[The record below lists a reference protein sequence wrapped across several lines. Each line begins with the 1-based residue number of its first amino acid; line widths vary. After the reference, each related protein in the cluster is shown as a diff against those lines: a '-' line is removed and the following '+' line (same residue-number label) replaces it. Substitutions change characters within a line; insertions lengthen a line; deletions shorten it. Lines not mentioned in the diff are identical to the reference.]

1 MALSM
6 SFSVSMA
13 ENRVCSP
20 VDEALAGLCF
30 VHSCYEVCRTVGL
43 PELDVVEHTL
53 HVDGKFN
60 RLLRKSVDW
69 LLFVNLRF
77 TFAV

>member
-1 MALSM
+1 MQQT
-6 SFSVSMA
+6 
-13 ENRVCSP
+13 SP

-43 PELDVVEHTL
+43 PELDVVEHAL
-53 HVDGKFN
+53 HVDGQFD